1 MTIYILIWACIELCR
16 FIASVALE
24 LILVR
29 TMWCEKTCNV
39 CYSMLKTVWMSHL
52 KLF

>member
-1 MTIYILIWACIELCR
+1 MTFHVLIWAWACIELCC

-29 TMWCEKTCNV
+29 TMWCEKACNV
-39 CYSMLKTVWMSHL
+39 CYSMLKTVWMSRL
-52 KLF
+52 